1 MKNNP
6 TKIKIS
12 IVEAV
17 QAEMSNNEIYVHPK
31 KDPYVSNPIIFIAI
45 LIICH
50 LNRLCFST
58 IKKFH
63 FVKLVDRREGGEQSE
78 RRRAFAMG
86 LSSPGDNLLSTFA
99 LTIQLSLFIDFHFP
113 YNFY

>member
-6 TKIKIS
+6 SKLKIS
-12 IVEAV
+12 NVEV
-17 QAEMSNNEIYVHPK
+17 MQAEMSKDEIYFQPSM
-31 KDPYVSNPIIFIAI
+31 DPYVSNPIIFIAI
-45 LIICH
+45 LIISH

-63 FVKLVDRREGGEQSE
+63 FVKLVDRREGGEQSG

-86 LSSPGDNLLSTFA
+86 LSSPGDNFLSTF
-99 LTIQLSLFIDFHFP
+99 TSFQLSI
-113 YNFY
+113 